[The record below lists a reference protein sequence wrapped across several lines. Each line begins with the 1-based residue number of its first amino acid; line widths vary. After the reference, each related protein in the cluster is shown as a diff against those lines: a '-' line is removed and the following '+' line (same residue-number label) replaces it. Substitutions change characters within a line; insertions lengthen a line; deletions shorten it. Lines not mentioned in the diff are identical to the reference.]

1 MIYTSYYANYK
12 NLDDTA
18 ALVQISRSKPPSVF
32 VNYVI
37 SAFMPSSNLL
47 SKYKAGE
54 VDEAMYTSEYIA
66 QLDKYSDDRYKSF
79 IDWLLNQEKDVIFL
93 CYEGKDKF
101 CHRHI
106 LADYLNKKSKG
117 VLNIQEL

>member
-12 NLDDTA
+12 NLGDA
-18 ALVQISRSKPPSVF
+18 ILVQISRNKPPSVF

-37 SAFMPSSNLL
+37 SAFMPNSSLL
-47 SKYKAGE
+47 FRYKAGK
-54 VDEAMYTSEYIA
+54 VDEATYTSEYIA
-66 QLDKYSDDRYKSF
+66 QLNKYSDDRYKSF

-93 CYEGKDKF
+93 CYESKDKF

-117 VLNIQEL
+117 ALNIQEL